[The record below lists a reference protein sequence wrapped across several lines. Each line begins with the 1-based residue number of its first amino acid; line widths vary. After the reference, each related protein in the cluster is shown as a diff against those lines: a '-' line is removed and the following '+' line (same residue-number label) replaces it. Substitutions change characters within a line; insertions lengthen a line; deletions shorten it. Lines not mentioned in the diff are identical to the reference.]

1 MRMPRVNSS
10 AAKMAVAD
18 ELIYRIVNRCAQSAD
33 LPPIASITEGARS
46 NALSCVSSVTST
58 LLLSVTKDLPL
69 DKNDVLFH
77 CLKGARGAWVL
88 LRAAQV
94 WDRQIGRAYG
104 QVAHSDGATEEGR
117 FAILPPSE
125 EERIKELAH
134 LCATTAHRPSPTA
147 HRPPP
152 IAHRPP
158 PVCVCSETGT
168 SRNSRSR
175 STRLRRYPSPRCN
188 IRSRLTR
195 GRMTLLRPST

>member
-134 LCATTAHRPSPTA
+134 LCATTAHRPPPTA

-152 IAHRPP
+152 TAHCR
-158 PVCVCSETGT
+158 CVFVLRQVQAGT
-168 SRNSRSR
+168 LEAARRDCED
-175 STRLRRYPSPRCN
+175 TRRRAATYALVSPAVE
-188 IRSRLTR
+188 
-195 GRMTLLRPST
+195 